1 MPVSYINSTSGSQS
15 SALGSGTLTLTLSAA
30 PTTGQWLFVAITTN
44 DHNTMAPQV
53 PIKCGTVT
61 LSTLDNGFTVVPA
74 SRVPYVVGSPFQS
87 GMSTSITIPWTNGS
101 GAGRGIYACAIVIGG
116 LATTPTSAF
125 AHLKSYNAN
134 GLFDGTSGS
143 YDIGASNSNGNDGAF
158 FNMLAFTNSAGIYT
172 SYDSQKQ
179 PFVLATWQTGATTAP
194 STLNGAATIASGVI
208 TTSGQSSGTVVLAS
222 AATYG
227 TTGTAYLLTPD
238 GVLPFTWTGKSG
250 NNLTG
255 CSISGGSASGFYNY
269 SLATGT
275 GASINHPVLI
285 QTSSNTA
292 AQPINGWQ
300 MGVNATTGIGVNI
313 ATAGVS
319 GVQAAGQLTLSF
331 GQAGGL
337 STTPAYLITEAVTAA
352 GAVLLTAVPSTRTMT
367 RSSKATQV
375 LTNLASK
382 TINRVR
388 QAIATQVLPNLV
400 TKTRNLVRTAK
411 AAHIRIASEVKRA
424 YYLVV
429 SAALGVLA
437 DYDIKTVNRVRQAI
451 ASQVLPDLASKTIN
465 RVRQV
470 IATNVRLARESRQVF
485 YQVVSAAMGVLADY
499 DLKTVNRVRQA
510 IVTMSRASRAS
521 KTTNRVRQAVATMS
535 RASRA
540 SKVLTLTKRASSAL
554 VGASQ
559 GIKTATFNRTAKA
572 TAVNSVVVTRAI
584 VRNRTAVATATYA
597 ISSSKSR
604 TAIRR
609 AIATAVAYAR
619 VTPVIKRFVT
629 HPGTVSAAV
638 KTASVSSSVKTATVS
653 ASVTTATVRSA
664 VKTATVSADVKT
676 ASVRSSVKPL
686 V

>member
-30 PTTGQWLFVAITTN
+30 PTTGQWIFVAFMGN
-44 DHNTMAPQV
+44 DPANVQPQV
-53 PIKCGTVT
+53 AKCGTIN
-61 LSTLDNGFTVVPA
+61 LSVIDPGYVITG
-74 SRVPYVVGSPFQS
+74 SRVPVLYGAPYQS
-87 GMSTSITIPWTNGS
+87 GMSTAVTVTWNNSS
-101 GAGRGIYACAIVIGG
+101 GNSRGMYATCIVIGG
-116 LATTPTSAF
+116 AVATPTTSY
-125 AHLKSYNAN
+125 AHLRTFNSL
-134 GLFDGTSGS
+134 GLFDGSSSGI
-143 YDIGASNSNGNDGAF
+143 DVGTLASNGTSQASGAT
-158 FNMLAFTNSAGIYT
+158 LSWTQSSGVPT
-172 SYDSQKQ
+172 SYDTQKE
-179 PFVLATWQTGATTAP
+179 PFFLASWNGVSAYTAP

-227 TTGTAYLLTPD
+227 TTGTAYLLTTS
-238 GVLPFTWTGKSG
+238 GVCPFSWTGKSG

-255 CSISGGSASGFYNY
+255 CSVYGGSASGFYNF

-285 QTSSNTA
+285 QTSSITA

-300 MGVNATTGIGVNI
+300 MGVNATTGIGVSV

-331 GQAGGL
+331 GQSSGL
-337 STTPAYLITEAVTAA
+337 TSTPAYLVTSGSANSC
-352 GAVLLTAVPSTRTMT
+352 GSVMVTLVPTTRTMT
-367 RSSKATQV
+367 RSSKASQV
-375 LTNLASK
+375 LTDLASK
-382 TINRVR
+382 TTNTVR
-388 QAIATQVLPNLV
+388 QAIAT
-400 TKTRNLVRTAK
+400 
-411 AAHIRIASEVKRA
+411 H
-424 YYLVV
+424 
-429 SAALGVLA
+429 
-437 DYDIKTVNRVRQAI
+437 
-451 ASQVLPDLASKTIN
+451 
-465 RVRQV
+465 
-470 IATNVRLARESRQVF
+470 VRLARESRQVF

-510 IVTMSRASRAS
+510 
-521 KTTNRVRQAVATMS
+521 VATMS

-540 SKVLTLTKRASSAL
+540 SKVLTFTRRASSAL
-554 VGASQ
+554 VKASQ

-619 VTPVIKRFVT
+619 VTPVVQRFIT

>member
-61 LSTLDNGFTVVPA
+61 LSTLEYGSTIVPA
-74 SRVPYVVGSPFQS
+74 SRVPYVTGSPFQS

-143 YDIGASNSNGNDGAF
+143 YDIGTTNSNGNDGAF
-158 FNMLAFTNSAGIYT
+158 FNVLTFTNSAGIQT

-208 TTSGQSSGTVVLAS
+208 TTSGQSSGTVVLLS

-227 TTGTAYLLTPD
+227 TTGTAYLLTTS
-238 GVLPFTWTGKSG
+238 GVCPFTWTGKSG

-255 CSISGGSASGFYNY
+255 CSISGGSASGFYNF
-269 SLATGT
+269 SLVTGT

-285 QTSSNTA
+285 QTSSITA

-300 MGVNATTGIGVNI
+300 MGTNASTGIGVNI
-313 ATAGVS
+313 TTAGVS

-367 RSSKATQV
+367 RNS
-375 LTNLASK
+375 NAS
-382 TINRVR
+382 
-388 QAIATQVLPNLV
+388 QVLPNLV
-400 TKTRNLVRTAK
+400 TKALNLVRTAK

-429 SAALGVLA
+429 SAALAVLA
-437 DYDIKTVNRVRQAI
+437 DYDIKTVNRPRTAVVTASFASGVVKATKYVRR
-451 ASQVLPDLASKTIN
+451 ASQA
-465 RVRQV
+465 
-470 IATNVRLARESRQVF
+470 
-485 YQVVSAAMGVLADY
+485 VLAP
-499 DLKTVNRVRQA
+499 VQA
-510 IVTMSRASRAS
+510 TR
-521 KTTNRVRQAVATMS
+521 
-535 RASRA
+535 
-540 SKVLTLTKRASSAL
+540 TLMIRK
-554 VGASQ
+554 
-559 GIKTATFNRTAKA
+559 TAKA
-572 TAVNSVVVTRAI
+572 TSFQAVSVTKSLVRTRYG
-584 VRNRTAVATATYA
+584 VATATYA

-604 TAIRR
+604 TFTRR
-609 AIATAVAYAR
+609 AVATTVALAR
-619 VTPVIKRFVT
+619 VAKSYIRFVS
-629 HPGTVSAAV
+629 HPGYVTVSF
-638 KTASVSSSVKTATVS
+638 TA
-653 ASVTTATVRSA
+653 
-664 VKTATVSADVKT
+664 
-676 ASVRSSVKPL
+676 ASVRSSFDVASVGGDTETASVTTRAEPL

>member
-1 MPVSYINSTSGSQS
+1 M
-15 SALGSGTLTLTLSAA
+15 
-30 PTTGQWLFVAITTN
+30 
-44 DHNTMAPQV
+44 
-53 PIKCGTVT
+53 
-61 LSTLDNGFTVVPA
+61 
-74 SRVPYVVGSPFQS
+74 
-87 GMSTSITIPWTNGS
+87 
-101 GAGRGIYACAIVIGG
+101 
-116 LATTPTSAF
+116 
-125 AHLKSYNAN
+125 
-134 GLFDGTSGS
+134 
-143 YDIGASNSNGNDGAF
+143 
-158 FNMLAFTNSAGIYT
+158 
-172 SYDSQKQ
+172 
-179 PFVLATWQTGATTAP
+179 
-194 STLNGAATIASGVI
+194 
-208 TTSGQSSGTVVLAS
+208 
-222 AATYG
+222 
-227 TTGTAYLLTPD
+227 
-238 GVLPFTWTGKSG
+238 LPFTWTGKSG

-285 QTSSNTA
+285 QTSSPTA
-292 AQPINGWQ
+292 AQLINGWQ

-367 RSSKATQV
+367 RSSKASQV
-375 LTNLASK
+375 LTDLASK
-382 TINRVR
+382 TTNRVR
-388 QAIATQVLPNLV
+388 QAIAT
-400 TKTRNLVRTAK
+400 
-411 AAHIRIASEVKRA
+411 H
-424 YYLVV
+424 
-429 SAALGVLA
+429 
-437 DYDIKTVNRVRQAI
+437 
-451 ASQVLPDLASKTIN
+451 
-465 RVRQV
+465 
-470 IATNVRLARESRQVF
+470 VRLARESRQVF

-499 DLKTVNRVRQA
+499 DLKAVNRVRQA
-510 IVTMSRASRAS
+510 I
-521 KTTNRVRQAVATMS
+521 ATMS
-535 RASRA
+535 RASSA

-559 GIKTATFNRTAKA
+559 VIKTATFNRTAKA

-584 VRNRTAVATATYA
+584 VRKRTAVATATYA

-619 VTPVIKRFVT
+619 ITPVIQRFMT

-638 KTASVSSSVKTATVS
+638 NIASVSSSVKTATVS

-664 VKTATVSADVKT
+664 VETATVSADVKT

>member
-1 MPVSYINSTSGSQS
+1 MPVSYINSTSGSQTS
-15 SALGSGTLTLTLSAA
+15 SATSGTLTLTALSAA
-30 PTTGQWLFVAITTN
+30 PTTGQWIFVAFMGN
-44 DHNTMAPQV
+44 DPANVQPQV
-53 PIKCGTVT
+53 AKCGTINLNVIDPGYVIT
-61 LSTLDNGFTVVPA
+61 G
-74 SRVPYVVGSPFQS
+74 SRVPVLYGAPYQS
-87 GMSTSITIPWTNGS
+87 GMSTAVTVTWNNSS
-101 GAGRGIYACAIVIGG
+101 GNSRGMYATCIVIGG
-116 LATTPTSAF
+116 AVATPTTSY
-125 AHLKSYNAN
+125 AHLRTFNSL
-134 GLFDGTSGS
+134 GLFDGSSSGI
-143 YDIGASNSNGNDGAF
+143 DVGTLASNGTTQASGAT
-158 FNMLAFTNSAGIYT
+158 LSWTQSSGVPT
-172 SYDSQKQ
+172 SYDTHKE
-179 PFVLATWQTGATTAP
+179 PFFLASWNGVSAYTAP
-194 STLNGAATIASGVI
+194 STLNGAATIANGVI
-208 TTSGQSSGTVVLAS
+208 TTSGQASGTVVLAS
-222 AATYG
+222 ASTYG
-227 TTGTAYLLTPD
+227 TTGTAYLLTTS
-238 GVLPFTWTGKSG
+238 GVCPFSWTGKSG

-285 QTSSNTA
+285 QTSSITA
-292 AQPINGWQ
+292 AQPLNGWQ
-300 MGVNATTGIGVNI
+300 MGVNASTGIGVNI

-367 RSSKATQV
+367 RSSKASQV
-375 LTNLASK
+375 LTDLASK
-382 TINRVR
+382 TTNRARQAIASISRASRASKTTNRVR
-388 QAIATQVLPNLV
+388 QAIAT
-400 TKTRNLVRTAK
+400 
-411 AAHIRIASEVKRA
+411 H
-424 YYLVV
+424 
-429 SAALGVLA
+429 
-437 DYDIKTVNRVRQAI
+437 
-451 ASQVLPDLASKTIN
+451 
-465 RVRQV
+465 
-470 IATNVRLARESRQVF
+470 VRLARESRQVF

-499 DLKTVNRVRQA
+499 DLKAVNRVRQA
-510 IVTMSRASRAS
+510 I
-521 KTTNRVRQAVATMS
+521 ATMS
-535 RASRA
+535 RASSA

-619 VTPVIKRFVT
+619 ITPVVQRFMT

-638 KTASVSSSVKTATVS
+638 NIASVSSSVKTATVS
-653 ASVTTATVRSA
+653 ASATTATVRSA
-664 VKTATVSADVKT
+664 VETATVSADVKT

>member
-44 DHNTMAPQV
+44 DHNTMSPQV

-61 LSTLDNGFTVVPA
+61 LSTLDNGFTTVPA

-116 LATTPTSAF
+116 LAATPTSAF

-134 GLFDGTSGS
+134 GLFDGTSGL
-143 YDIGASNSNGNDGAF
+143 YDIGATNSNGTDGAF
-158 FNMLAFTNSAGIYT
+158 FNVLAFTNSAGIST

-194 STLNGAATIASGVI
+194 STLNGAATITSGVI
-208 TTSGQSSGTVVLAS
+208 TTSGQASGTVVLLSAS
-222 AATYG
+222 TYG

-285 QTSSNTA
+285 QTSSITA

-300 MGVNATTGIGVNI
+300 MGVNATTGIGVSI

-367 RSSKATQV
+367 RSSKASQV
-375 LTNLASK
+375 LTDLASK
-382 TINRVR
+382 TSNLVR
-388 QAIATQVLPNLV
+388 QAIAT
-400 TKTRNLVRTAK
+400 
-411 AAHIRIASEVKRA
+411 H
-424 YYLVV
+424 
-429 SAALGVLA
+429 
-437 DYDIKTVNRVRQAI
+437 
-451 ASQVLPDLASKTIN
+451 
-465 RVRQV
+465 
-470 IATNVRLARESRQVF
+470 VRLARESRQVF
-485 YQVVSAAMGVLADY
+485 YQVVSAAMGILADY

-510 IVTMSRASRAS
+510 I
-521 KTTNRVRQAVATMS
+521 ATMS
-535 RASRA
+535 RVSRA

-619 VTPVIKRFVT
+619 ITPVIQRFMT

>member
-44 DHNTMAPQV
+44 DHNTMSPQV

-61 LSTLDNGFTVVPA
+61 LSTLDNGFTTVPA

-116 LATTPTSAF
+116 LAATPTSAF

-134 GLFDGTSGS
+134 GLFDGTSGL
-143 YDIGASNSNGNDGAF
+143 YDIGATNSNGTDGAF
-158 FNMLAFTNSAGIYT
+158 FNVLAFTNSAGIST

-208 TTSGQSSGTVVLAS
+208 TTSSQASGTVVLLSAS
-222 AATYG
+222 TYG

-285 QTSSNTA
+285 QTSSITA
-292 AQPINGWQ
+292 AQPLNGWQ
-300 MGVNATTGIGVNI
+300 MGVNASTGIGVNI

-367 RSSKATQV
+367 RSSKASQV
-375 LTNLASK
+375 LTDLASK
-382 TINRVR
+382 TSNLVR
-388 QAIATQVLPNLV
+388 QAIAT
-400 TKTRNLVRTAK
+400 
-411 AAHIRIASEVKRA
+411 H
-424 YYLVV
+424 
-429 SAALGVLA
+429 
-437 DYDIKTVNRVRQAI
+437 
-451 ASQVLPDLASKTIN
+451 
-465 RVRQV
+465 
-470 IATNVRLARESRQVF
+470 VRLARESRQVF

-510 IVTMSRASRAS
+510 I
-521 KTTNRVRQAVATMS
+521 ATMS
-535 RASRA
+535 RANRA
-540 SKVLTLTKRASSAL
+540 SKVLALTKRASSAL

-619 VTPVIKRFVT
+619 ITPVIQRFMT

>member
-116 LATTPTSAF
+116 LAATPTSAF

-134 GLFDGTSGS
+134 GLFDGTSGL
-143 YDIGASNSNGNDGAF
+143 YDIGASNSNGTDGAF
-158 FNMLAFTNSAGIYT
+158 FNMLAFTNSAGIST

-208 TTSGQSSGTVVLAS
+208 TTSGQSSGTVVLLS

-227 TTGTAYLLTPD
+227 TTGTAYLLTTS
-238 GVLPFTWTGKSG
+238 GVCPFSWTGKSG

-255 CSISGGSASGFYNY
+255 CSVYGGSASGFYNY

-285 QTSSNTA
+285 QVPSITA

-300 MGVNATTGIGVNI
+300 MGVNASTGIGVNI

-337 STTPAYLITEAVTAA
+337 STTPAYLITEAVTTA

-367 RSSKATQV
+367 RSSKASQV
-375 LTNLASK
+375 LTDLASK
-382 TINRVR
+382 TTNTVR
-388 QAIATQVLPNLV
+388 QAIAT
-400 TKTRNLVRTAK
+400 
-411 AAHIRIASEVKRA
+411 H
-424 YYLVV
+424 
-429 SAALGVLA
+429 
-437 DYDIKTVNRVRQAI
+437 
-451 ASQVLPDLASKTIN
+451 
-465 RVRQV
+465 
-470 IATNVRLARESRQVF
+470 VRLARESRQVF

-499 DLKTVNRVRQA
+499 DLKTVNQ
-510 IVTMSRASRAS
+510 
-521 KTTNRVRQAVATMS
+521 VRQAVATMS

-540 SKVLTLTKRASSAL
+540 SKVLTLTRRASSAL

-619 VTPVIKRFVT
+619 VTPVVQRFIT

>member
-1 MPVSYINSTSGSQS
+1 MPVSYINSTSGSQTS
-15 SALGSGTLTLTLSAA
+15 SATSGTLTLTALSAA
-30 PTTGQWLFVAITTN
+30 PTTGQWIFVAFMGN
-44 DHNTMAPQV
+44 DPANVQPQV
-53 PIKCGTVT
+53 AKCGTIN
-61 LSTLDNGFTVVPA
+61 LSVIDPGYVITG
-74 SRVPYVVGSPFQS
+74 SRVPVLYGAPYQS
-87 GMSTSITIPWTNGS
+87 GMSTAVTVTWNNSS
-101 GAGRGIYACAIVIGG
+101 GNSRGMYATCIVIGG
-116 LATTPTSAF
+116 AVATPTTSY
-125 AHLKSYNAN
+125 AHLRTFNSL
-134 GLFDGTSGS
+134 GLFDGSSSGI
-143 YDIGASNSNGNDGAF
+143 DVGTLASNGTSQASGAT
-158 FNMLAFTNSAGIYT
+158 LSWTQSSGVPT
-172 SYDSQKQ
+172 SYDTQKE
-179 PFVLATWQTGATTAP
+179 PFFLASWNGVSAYTVP

-227 TTGTAYLLTPD
+227 TTGTAYLLTTS
-238 GVLPFTWTGKSG
+238 GVCPFSWTGKSG

-255 CSISGGSASGFYNY
+255 CSVYGGSASGFYNF

-285 QTSSNTA
+285 QTSSITA

-300 MGVNATTGIGVNI
+300 MGVNATTGIGVSV

-331 GQAGGL
+331 GQSSGL
-337 STTPAYLITEAVTAA
+337 TSTPAYLVTSGSANSC
-352 GAVLLTAVPSTRTMT
+352 GSVMVTLVPTTRTMT
-367 RSSKATQV
+367 RSSKASQV
-375 LTNLASK
+375 FTDLASK
-382 TINRVR
+382 TTNTVR
-388 QAIATQVLPNLV
+388 QAIAT
-400 TKTRNLVRTAK
+400 
-411 AAHIRIASEVKRA
+411 H
-424 YYLVV
+424 
-429 SAALGVLA
+429 
-437 DYDIKTVNRVRQAI
+437 
-451 ASQVLPDLASKTIN
+451 
-465 RVRQV
+465 
-470 IATNVRLARESRQVF
+470 VRLARESRQVF

-510 IVTMSRASRAS
+510 
-521 KTTNRVRQAVATMS
+521 VATMS

-540 SKVLTLTKRASSAL
+540 SKVLTFTRRASSAL

-619 VTPVIKRFVT
+619 VTPVVQRFIT